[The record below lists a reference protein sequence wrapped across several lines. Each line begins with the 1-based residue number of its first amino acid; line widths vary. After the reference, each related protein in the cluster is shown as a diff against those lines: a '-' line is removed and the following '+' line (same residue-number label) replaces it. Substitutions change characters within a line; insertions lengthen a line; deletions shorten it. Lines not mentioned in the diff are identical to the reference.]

1 MQRVANEW
9 TADKVERD
17 GGWKWGDFGTGG
29 RVYKHYS
36 VGGGGGYSSGYS
48 SGGYSSGY
56 SSSYR
61 TSWGGSDSENASGC
75 CLFAIFLTLLSLF
88 GVYYTETS
96 RSLDLSTA
104 TAAQGAVIAPLPP
117 SSSNDGR
124 LVFVSAPNV
133 SLIGA
138 PAKDPFFERTFP
150 PLFAYVHR
158 VTEYCQWAEVRHS
171 NTKEIGRTPTYRC
184 GDNSE
189 KICGGNPIYETT
201 ISYVSLRAPARTC
214 QPRP

>member
-1 MQRVANEW
+1 L
-9 TADKVERD
+9 TADKVDRH
-17 GGWKWGDFGTGG
+17 GGVKWGDFGTGG
-29 RVYKHYS
+29 RTYKINS
-36 VGGGGGYSSGYS
+36 VGYGGGGRGGLGY
-48 SGGYSSGY
+48 GGG
-56 SSSYR
+56 SSSDN
-61 TSWGGSDSENASGC
+61 GSGC
-75 CLFAIFLTLLSLF
+75 CLFSIFITLLSLF

-138 PAKDPFFERTFP
+138 PAEDPFFEYKLP
-150 PLFAYVHR
+150 PLFAKARR

-171 NTKEIGRTPTYRC
+171 NTREIGRTDTYRC
-184 GDNSE
+184 GENM
-189 KICGGNPIYETT
+189 CGGDPIYETT
-201 ISYVSLRAPARTC
+201 ISYVR
-214 QPRP
+214 